1 MLILPRYLMG
11 RVVAQV
17 AGVTAVLFL
26 VVVVL
31 QFTRVLAR
39 AVADRFP
46 TEILFSLVAWGA
58 AQNISVVLPIASF
71 IGIVL
76 GLGRLYENHEMAAMA
91 ACGVGG
97 WRMSWPV
104 VLVVLV
110 IATVLAWLVLVY
122 NPRAAAEQDALKVRA
137 LQIGSY
143 SDLRAGEFRSFDSGA
158 LVLYAGQVSESGELA
173 SIFAQRLADK
183 EEVVIV
189 ARRGRIERNMDRLPL
204 VLVLN
209 EGTYYSLGA
218 LGLKQRY
225 VGFDELRV
233 PIRLPVAT
241 RDQAR
246 VDSIP
251 TLALVRSSRLA
262 EIAELHG
269 RLALPLMALIL
280 GMVAIPMSRLR
291 PRQGR
296 YGRAALAIFIYFLYA
311 NLLTAGGTWLSGG
324 RTPHWA
330 GLWWV
335 HLLAIA
341 IAILAFSRERWIPA
355 RLLK

>member
-1 MLILPRYLMG
+1 MPILARYLLG

-39 AVADRFP
+39 AAADRFP

-58 AQNISVVLPIASF
+58 AQNISVVLPAASF

-104 VLVVLV
+104 VLVVVV

-137 LQIGSY
+137 LQIRSY
-143 SDLRAGEFRSFDSGA
+143 SNLRAGEFRSFDSGA

-173 SIFAQRLADK
+173 SVFAQRLADK
-183 EEVVIV
+183 E
-189 ARRGRIERNMDRLPL
+189 
-204 VLVLN
+204 
-209 EGTYYSLGA
+209 
-218 LGLKQRY
+218 
-225 VGFDELRV
+225 
-233 PIRLPVAT
+233 
-241 RDQAR
+241 
-246 VDSIP
+246 
-251 TLALVRSSRLA
+251 
-262 EIAELHG
+262 
-269 RLALPLMALIL
+269 
-280 GMVAIPMSRLR
+280 
-291 PRQGR
+291 
-296 YGRAALAIFIYFLYA
+296 
-311 NLLTAGGTWLSGG
+311 
-324 RTPHWA
+324 
-330 GLWWV
+330 
-335 HLLAIA
+335 
-341 IAILAFSRERWIPA
+341 
-355 RLLK
+355 